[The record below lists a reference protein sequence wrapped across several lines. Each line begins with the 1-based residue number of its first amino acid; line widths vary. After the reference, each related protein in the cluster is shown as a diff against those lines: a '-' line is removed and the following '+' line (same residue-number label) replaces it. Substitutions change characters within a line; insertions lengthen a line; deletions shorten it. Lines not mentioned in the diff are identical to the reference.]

1 MKQDFPILVVEDD
14 PVSRRLLEM
23 NLTKAGYTVVAAE
36 NGRQAI
42 EQFRKKFFPIILTD
56 WMMPEMDGVG
66 LCQAIRQTETEG
78 YVFIILL
85 TSRDSKDDIVSG
97 LEAGADDYLT
107 KPFNQAELVARLKS
121 GIRILNLERS
131 LKQANAEIKH
141 LSITDPLTGCY
152 NRGFLIEH
160 LNGEIQRS
168 KRYGHPLAIVLC
180 DIDFFK
186 KINDKYGH
194 QAGDQV
200 LKSFVQTIRESM
212 RERVDWVVR
221 YGGEEFLIVLP
232 ETNCDGARVMAER
245 LCQKVAHKTLTIDHH
260 QINITA
266 SFGGTCCGKETP
278 DCKATLEAVV
288 KRADELLYQ
297 SKSTGRNKVSIDE
310 L

>member
-23 NLTKAGYTVVAAE
+23 NLTKAGYAVVAVE
-36 NGRQAI
+36 NGRKAI
-42 EQFRKKFFPIILTD
+42 EQFRKNFYPIILTD
-56 WMMPEMDGVG
+56 WMMPEMDGLG
-66 LCQAIRQTETEG
+66 LCQAIRQTKTEG

-85 TSRDSKDDIVSG
+85 TSRGSKDDIVSG
-97 LEAGADDYLT
+97 LESGADDYLT

-121 GIRILNLERS
+121 GIRILNLEKS
-131 LKQANAEIKH
+131 LKQANAEIKY
-141 LSITDPLTGCY
+141 LSITDPLTECY
-152 NRGFLIEH
+152 NRGFLTEH

-168 KRYGHPLAIVLC
+168 MRYGHPLSIVLC

-200 LKSFVQTIRESM
+200 LKSFVQTIRESI
-212 RERVDWVVR
+212 RGRVDWVVR

-245 LCQKVAHKTLTIDHH
+245 LCQKVAQNKLDIDGH
-260 QINITA
+260 QITITA
-266 SFGGTCCGKETP
+266 SFGGTCCCKETP
-278 DCKATLEAVV
+278 ACKATLEAIV
-288 KRADELLYQ
+288 KRADELLYL
-297 SKSTGRNKVSIDE
+297 SKSTGRNKVSIDG